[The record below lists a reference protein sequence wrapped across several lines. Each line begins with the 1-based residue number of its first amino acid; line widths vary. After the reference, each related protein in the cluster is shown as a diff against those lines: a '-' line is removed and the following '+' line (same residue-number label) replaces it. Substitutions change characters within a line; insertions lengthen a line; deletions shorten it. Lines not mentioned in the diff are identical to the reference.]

1 MIPYLSGRENEVD
14 HINSLCLHLFDTWC
28 ENRSVTP
35 LGYLL
40 HCWPL
45 LGSEPRALRR
55 LGDTLRELRKSHPEA
70 LDRDVSLALRELAD
84 CVDEI
89 LAHGTVPVRITAN
102 G

>member
-1 MIPYLSGRENEVD
+1 MIPYLSGRENEVEY
-14 HINSLCLHLFDTWC
+14 INSICLNLFDTWC

-45 LGSEPRALRR
+45 LDSGPRAIRR
-55 LGDTLRELRKSHPEA
+55 LGDTLRELRKSHPET
-70 LDRDVSLALRELAD
+70 LNVKTSQALRELAD

-89 LAHGTVPVRITAN
+89 LAFGLMPERITAN